1 VHEAAHQKSYFA
13 AIARVPS
20 QLFFANAA
28 KVRFPPEVS
37 INANGPEATLTER
50 FVIVVQRLR
59 ADVTRT
65 HQLGIAS
72 CTR

>member
-1 VHEAAHQKSYFA
+1 MQT
-13 AIARVPS
+13 
-20 QLFFANAA
+20 AA
-28 KVRFPPEVS
+28 KVRFPPFVL
-37 INANGPEATLTER
+37 IDANGPVATLTER
-50 FVIVVQRLR
+50 FVIAVQRPR